1 MADKFVPTDSKQ
13 TVVNGSDA
21 KGMGMIQTDAPDTY
35 TFGCDC
41 GFVSSN
47 WPTKKAAQ
55 ERAQQHKQEH
65 LTGDLMED
73 IDEFL
78 ARHTKDGK

>member
-1 MADKFVPTDSKQ
+1 MADKKFRPTDSRQ
-13 TVVNGSDA
+13 DVRAGQE
-21 KGMGMIQTDAPDTY
+21 GTY
-35 TFGCDC
+35 SFGCDC
-41 GFVSSN
+41 GFASYN

-78 ARHTKDGK
+78 AKHTKGDR